1 MEDEK
6 CRSHVLYNLCRIL
19 TRTPAIVVARFLI
32 QALSNLVTG
41 HEELMNNLWE
51 TYLNLPEDQV
61 VIMCVLNFA
70 RGTFTKYFTVV
81 C

>member
-1 MEDEK
+1 MK
-6 CRSHVLYNLCRIL
+6 NVGLMYYNLCRIL